1 MESVP
6 LEKRKKRESIFAIDV
21 EMLNISAE
29 VGDGVEMTV
38 QVQSIFSENAR
49 IGVLLEGLMLNFNN
63 ARIFRSSRMQ
73 VSRIPNT
80 SRSAPTAKHEMGTTW
95 DWVVQALDVHIC
107 MPYRLELR
115 AIDDSVEEMLRALK
129 LVTAAK
135 TKLLFP
141 NKEEKSK
148 PKETSSSKIGRV
160 RFCIKKLTAD
170 IEEQPIQGWLD
181 KHYQLLKKEAC
192 ELAVRLNFLDEFI
205 SKGAKSRGVA
215 EKKDFLEGGKIHFN
229 GEEIDDQGPVVKG
242 FKGVSS
248 LALPELDVSLTRIEG
263 GDSGMI
269 EILQKLDP
277 VPFLCEGRRILAQQ
291 ATCFQPQIHQNV
303 YIGRWRKVRLLRSA
317 SGTTPPMK
325 TYSDLPLHFQR
336 AEISYGVF
344 FEPALADISYA
355 FTVAMRRANLSIRN
369 PSPDPPPLKKE
380 KSLPWWDEMRNYIHG
395 NTSLYFSESQ
405 WNILAS
411 ADPYEKSD
419 KLQIRSAYMEL
430 QHEGVPLEKVY
441 DPFRST
447 SLLLRWN
454 LLLRPSLPI
463 HDNQSSLCSVGDHG
477 VFDAAGCG
485 PMEPDSLSVFPTPA
499 CLKHMPLDDDDP
511 AKGLTFSMNKLKYEL
526 YYGLCK

>member
-1 MESVP
+1 MESIP

-49 IGVLLEGLMLNFNN
+49 IGVLLEGL
-63 ARIFRSSRMQ
+63 
-73 VSRIPNT
+73 
-80 SRSAPTAKHEMGTTW
+80 
-95 DWVVQALDVHIC
+95 
-107 MPYRLELR
+107 ELR
-115 AIDDSVEEMLRALK
+115 AIDDSVEEMLRALN

-229 GEEIDDQGPVVKG
+229 GEEIDVEDTSTIQKLQEEIYKKSFRSYYQACQNLVQSQGSGACSEG
-242 FKGVSS
+242 FQGGFEPSTARSPLFSVS
-248 LALPELDVSLTRIEG
+248 ATKLDVSLTRIEG

-277 VPFLCEGRRILAQQ
+277 VCRAQNIPFS
-291 ATCFQPQIHQNV
+291 
-303 YIGRWRKVRLLRSA
+303 RLYGSNIN
-317 SGTTPPMK
+317 
-325 TYSDLPLHFQR
+325 LH
-336 AEISYGVF
+336 
-344 FEPALADISYA
+344 
-355 FTVAMRRANLSIRN
+355 TVANLSIRN

-395 NTSLYFSESQ
+395 NTSLYFSVSQ
-405 WNILAS
+405 WHILAS
-411 ADPYEKSD
+411 TDPYEKSD
-419 KLQIRSAYMEL
+419 KLQIRSAYVEL
-430 QHEGVPLEKVY
+430 QQADGRVYCFTKDFKILLSSLE
-441 DPFRST
+441 
-447 SLLLRWN
+447 SLLKNSN
-454 LLLRPSLPI
+454 LKCPSGFSSTFIEAPAFSLEVIMEPSLPI

-499 CLKHMPLDDDDP
+499 CIKHMPLDDDDP
-511 AKGLTFSMNKLKYEL
+511 AKGLTFSMNKIKYEL
-526 YYGLCK
+526 YYGRGK